1 MTVTQPLI
9 DGLKVFFLDKFK
21 YLFKI
26 YFDNYWN
33 FVWPKPLQHFVF
45 TLHTHTHT
53 GKRKDRYFN
62 LSKCQNHISYIVN
75 VVTTTVCI

>member
-26 YFDNYWN
+26 YFDN
-33 FVWPKPLQHFVF
+33 
-45 TLHTHTHT
+45 
-53 GKRKDRYFN
+53 
-62 LSKCQNHISYIVN
+62 
-75 VVTTTVCI
+75 